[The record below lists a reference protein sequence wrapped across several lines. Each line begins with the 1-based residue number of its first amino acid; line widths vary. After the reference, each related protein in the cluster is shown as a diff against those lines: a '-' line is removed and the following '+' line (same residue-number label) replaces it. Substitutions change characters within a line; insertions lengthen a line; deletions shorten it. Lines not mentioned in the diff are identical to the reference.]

1 MKYINFEENR
11 KIGQKVSLK
20 KSDVIGYEKKM
31 TSRAFATRAKNT
43 ISAQIE
49 CRRSIKIYKFLAPHN
64 GPFWSVV

>member
-1 MKYINFEENR
+1 MKYINFGENR

-43 ISAQIE
+43 K
-49 CRRSIKIYKFLAPHN
+49 KINFQKF
-64 GPFWSVV
+64 